1 MDEQAAMMG
10 VSVSVLG
17 PASALYIVVPAV
29 LGVLLLKEPITGRK
43 AAGIVLAIV
52 AIALLTQDEGESVD
66 PSGTEL
72 SAHKSNLVS
81 SDYHNHRWL

>member
-1 MDEQAAMMG
+1 MMG

-66 PSGTEL
+66 PTDAEL

-81 SDYHNHRWL
+81 SDYHNHR